1 MAVNASERY
10 RIARDNAWQWR
21 RELSWVKKV
30 TVALGMAC
38 LIGLL
43 AQARISLPWTPV
55 PITGQTFAVLL
66 AAVLLGRWWGGVSLA
81 IYIGLGIAGVPWFNG
96 WTGGIDRIAGPT
108 GGYLIGFILAALFLG
123 YFVDKYVKARSFRS
137 LLGLMLFA
145 DFVLVFGP
153 GLIQLHLWSN
163 LAGQGTI
170 GFYQLLTMGLLPFI
184 AGDVVKVVAA
194 AGAAWSLLPKEES
207 RGAMSHPMMSAQED
221 ISK

>member
-1 MAVNASERY
+1 MAVNALERY

-21 RELSWVKKV
+21 RELGWVKKLSL
-30 TVALGMAC
+30 ALGMAC

-43 AQARISLPWTPV
+43 AQARIPLPWTPV

-66 AAVLLGRWWGGVSLA
+66 GAVLLGRWWGGVSLA

-96 WTGGIDRIAGPT
+96 WTGGMAIIAGPT

-123 YFVDKYVKARSFRS
+123 YFVDKYVKVRSFRS

-153 GLIQLHLWSN
+153 GLIQLHLWST

-194 AGAAWSLLPKEES
+194 AGAAWALLPKEES
-207 RGAMSHPMMSAQED
+207 RS
-221 ISK
+221 IRK

>member
-1 MAVNASERY
+1 MAVNALERY
-10 RIARDNAWQWR
+10 RISRDNAWQWQ
-21 RELSWVKKV
+21 RELGWIKKLSL
-30 TVALGMAC
+30 ALGMAC

-43 AQARISLPWTPV
+43 AQARIPLPWTPV

-66 AAVLLGRWWGGVSLA
+66 AAVLLGSWWGGASVA

-96 WTGGIDRIAGPT
+96 WTGGMAIIAGPT

-123 YFVDKYVKARSFRS
+123 YFVDKYVKVRSFRS

-194 AGAAWSLLPKEES
+194 AGAVWALSPKEES
-207 RGAMSHPMMSAQED
+207 R
-221 ISK
+221 